1 MAPQL
6 VPGPLKRALDL
17 LKADPARGWTVD
29 EIASACGIGR
39 RTLQRHFR
47 CFSGRT
53 PMQFLRDL
61 RLDRARQ
68 ELLRASGGTSVTD
81 IAARIGFNHLGR
93 FATEYRA
100 RYGESP
106 SATLSRHQRVAVGR
120 PQRLTA
126 LMAVERPAIAVLPFY
141 LIGRD
146 ASRATGITEEIT
158 SALMRVRWIAVI
170 RPDRARYHLQGSV
183 RDDGTGRLRV
193 TISLLD
199 AATGRYLWA
208 DRWDGGCD
216 DSFEFEE
223 RVAERIAAAIQQP
236 MREAEIDRA
245 WRKDAG
251 QLNAWE
257 LTMRALPRVLSVE
270 AAAEEMAL
278 ELLERAMEAA
288 PSDALPMALAAWC
301 HGLRGCH
308 NFCQRPDQ
316 EKAAARELARR
327 AAQLNRGDPLT
338 ETMLSAGY
346 CLAHDLATAAIHADR
361 ALELDG
367 SSAWAWGR
375 SGWIKA
381 YTGEAAEAIE
391 HFQIARALAPADP
404 LNFLCSV
411 GIAAGHFWAARYNEA
426 AGWFE
431 RALAENPAAVWINHS
446 LTPAYALGGRKE
458 RARQSLTELTRV
470 APDLTIAQ
478 VRSGLPY
485 RSDFLDRIAGGL
497 ESVGMR
503 AS

>member
-1 MAPQL
+1 MVPQL
-6 VPGPLKRALDL
+6 VPSALKRALDL
-17 LKADPARGWTVD
+17 LETDPARGWTVD

-47 CFSGRT
+47 CFCGRT

-68 ELLRASGGTSVTD
+68 ELLRVSGRASVTN

-106 SATLSRHQRVAVGR
+106 SATLSRNQRVAVGR

-126 LMAVERPAIAVLPFY
+126 LMVVERPAIAVLPFD

-146 ASRATGITEEIT
+146 AGRAAGITEEIA

-193 TISLLD
+193 TIRLLD

-216 DSFEFEE
+216 DLFEFEE

-245 WRKDAG
+245 WRKDTA

-278 ELLERAMEAA
+278 ELLERAMEFA

-327 AAQLNRGDPLT
+327 CG
-338 ETMLSAGY
+338 
-346 CLAHDLATAAIHADR
+346 ATK
-361 ALELDG
+361 
-367 SSAWAWGR
+367 WGR
-375 SGWIKA
+375 SPD
-381 YTGEAAEAIE
+381 
-391 HFQIARALAPADP
+391 RDD
-404 LNFLCSV
+404 
-411 GIAAGHFWAARYNEA
+411 
-426 AGWFE
+426 
-431 RALAENPAAVWINHS
+431 AVCR
-446 LTPAYALGGRKE
+446 L
-458 RARQSLTELTRV
+458 
-470 APDLTIAQ
+470 
-478 VRSGLPY
+478 LPG
-485 RSDFLDRIAGGL
+485 A
-497 ESVGMR
+497 
-503 AS
+503 

>member
-1 MAPQL
+1 
-6 VPGPLKRALDL
+6 
-17 LKADPARGWTVD
+17 
-29 EIASACGIGR
+29 
-39 RTLQRHFR
+39 
-47 CFSGRT
+47 
-53 PMQFLRDL
+53 
-61 RLDRARQ
+61 
-68 ELLRASGGTSVTD
+68 
-81 IAARIGFNHLGR
+81 
-93 FATEYRA
+93 
-100 RYGESP
+100 
-106 SATLSRHQRVAVGR
+106 
-120 PQRLTA
+120 
-126 LMAVERPAIAVLPFY
+126 LPFD

-146 ASRATGITEEIT
+146 AGHAAGITEEIA

-193 TISLLD
+193 TIRLLD

-216 DSFEFEE
+216 DLFEFEE

-245 WRKDAG
+245 WRKDTA

-278 ELLERAMEAA
+278 ELLERAMEFA

-327 AAQLNRGDPLT
+327 AAQLNGGDPLT

-375 SGWIKA
+375 SGWVKA
-381 YTGEAAEAIE
+381 YAGESAEAIE
-391 HFQIARALAPADP
+391 HFQSARALAPADP

-411 GIAAGHFWAARYNEA
+411 GIAAGHFWAARYDEA
-426 AGWFE
+426 ARWFE
-431 RALAENPAAVWINHS
+431 RALVENPAAVWIHHS

-458 RARQSLTELTRV
+458 RARQSLAELTQV

-485 RSDFLDRIAGGL
+485 RSDFLDRIADGL

-503 AS
+503 PC